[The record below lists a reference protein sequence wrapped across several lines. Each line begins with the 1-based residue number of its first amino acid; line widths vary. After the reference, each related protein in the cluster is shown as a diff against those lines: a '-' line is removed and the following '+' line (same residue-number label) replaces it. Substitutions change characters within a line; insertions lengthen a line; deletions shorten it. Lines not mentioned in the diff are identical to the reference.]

1 MIDFRYHLVSI
12 VAVFLAL
19 GLGLVLGSTELAP
32 KVARGLQNTSKAEQK
47 QIDSLLATQ
56 RQLRQE
62 LGRGQ
67 EFAQAAE
74 HQLAGQLLAG
84 QKVVIV
90 AAPGAPGQIVTAI
103 DQLLTN
109 VAGATVTGQIELQ
122 QNLFDPSSSTQQT
135 LTALAGELS
144 QPGSSFDPQASP
156 IAQIGQVLASAIL
169 TKDSTVQTAAGQHDP
184 TITNVLNGLAGGGFL
199 TVSNA
204 PPTRA
209 TLAVVVIPDSP
220 PSQNDSNRP
229 SQELVTLAQQ
239 FELAGQGT
247 VVAGSENGAGQG
259 SAIDVMRSGRSG
271 KMSSV
276 DGADTP
282 IGQIVVAEAMAEQLN
297 GVSGSWGT
305 ASTAEAAGPS
315 PAPTPSPTQPGTT
328 TSHATPNP
336 ATTNKTNKSPARTG
350 RS

>member
-32 KVARGLQNTSKAEQK
+32 KVARGLQNTSRAEQN

-62 LGRGQ
+62 LGRNQ
-67 EFAQAAE
+67 EFVQAAE
-74 HQLAGQLLAG
+74 HELVGKLLAG
-84 QKVVIV
+84 QRVVIV
-90 AAPGAPGQIVTAI
+90 AAPGAPGQVVTAI
-103 DQLLTN
+103 SQLLTN
-109 VAGATVTGQIELQ
+109 VAGATVTGQLEFQ
-122 QNLFDPSSSTQQT
+122 QNLFDPSSSTQQN
-135 LTALAGELS
+135 LTALAGELA
-144 QPGSSFDPQASP
+144 QPGTTLDPQVSP
-156 IAQIGQVLASAIL
+156 IAQVGQVLASAIL
-169 TKDSTVQTAAGQHDP
+169 TKDTTGQPLAGQRDP
-184 TITNVLNGLAGGGFL
+184 TISTVLNGFAGGGFL

-204 PPTRA
+204 PSTRA

-220 PSQNDSNRP
+220 PSQNDSNRG

-239 FELAGQGT
+239 FEQAGEGT
-247 VVAGSENGAGQG
+247 VVVGSENGAGPG
-259 SAIDVMRSGRSG
+259 SAIDVMRNGRSAQ
-271 KMSSV
+271 MSSV

-282 IGQIVVAEAMAEQLN
+282 IGQIIVVEALAEQLN

-315 PAPTPSPTQPGTT
+315 PAPTPSSTQSSGTT
-328 TSHATPNP
+328 TSNVSPNP
-336 ATTNKTNKSPARTG
+336 AKTGKSPARKG